1 MPSTAKNPNHRIRKM
16 QPVTVPPDQRDTV
29 DALFRLLE
37 RMSLERAGSPS
48 VCRLVGPGGESVPIP
63 NAISGLIERM
73 AELLARGDAVTI
85 VPIGKEL
92 TTQQAAD
99 ILNVSR
105 QYLVRLLDARE
116 IPFTRTGKHRRLR
129 AADVLAYKERRA
141 LERRAAL
148 DELAAAGG
156 APGGT
161 TAPRRPG
168 TCQ

>member
-1 MPSTAKNPNHRIRKM
+1 M
-16 QPVTVPPDQRDTV
+16 QPVSVPPDQRDTV

-37 RMSLERAGSPS
+37 RMSLDRADSPPS
-48 VCRLVGPGGESVPIP
+48 CRLVGPDGESIPIP

-73 AELLARGDAVTI
+73 AKLLARGDAVTV
-85 VPIGKEL
+85 VPIAKEL

-129 AADVLAYKERRA
+129 AFDVLAYKEQRDLKRRA
-141 LERRAAL
+141 TL
-148 DELAAAGG
+148 DELTGLSQEVGG
-156 APGGT
+156 YT
-161 TAPRRPG
+161 EIHD
-168 TCQ
+168 